1 MKVTSD
7 SPVCGLEQ
15 RLLPSLLVDLLGDE
29 KFGATQSK
37 IPENGDENG
46 DVMFLELSRVPG
58 TERTSLALTPPET
71 SSGGDS
77 CAGMLC
83 SL

>member
-37 IPENGDENG
+37 IPENGDE
-46 DVMFLELSRVPG
+46 MFLELSRVPG